1 MKRSAALQGQP
12 SGLSATKM
20 NAKQRELLTTLL
32 NEYVY
37 NVPEDMAQARQDL
50 IKKAGNNLHF
60 AWAGVEEKGG
70 PHYYRVQGPDFL
82 IEYDNTQNEANHV
95 HSMWR
100 DLKSDFGEDI
110 LKAHYLES
118 HQNTVAE

>member
-1 MKRSAALQGQP
+1 DDLGRDLLKSLTADQKKTAIVDGKAYPDILTTVKRSAALQGQP
-12 SGLSATKM
+12 SGLSASKM
-20 NAKQRELLTTLL
+20 NAKQRELLSTLL

-82 IEYDNTQNEANHV
+82 IEYDNTQNE
-95 HSMWR
+95 
-100 DLKSDFGEDI
+100 
-110 LKAHYLES
+110 
-118 HQNTVAE
+118 